1 MSYQNFKR
9 FPQKN
14 QPEPTE
20 FFLYKP
26 YVGTGNS
33 NPPQEIK
40 EKIQRLAKLLEE
52 HGYVLRTGGMDGP
65 EDIFEK
71 SVRNKELI
79 LPWKGFA
86 NKESKLTYNTPSAQG
101 IAKLYHDNYDKMK
114 LPVQA
119 FLAKNVRL
127 LYGDKLKSPALF
139 MLCWS
144 EDGAET
150 LREKTNRTG
159 SVGHAIQIAYSMRIP
174 IFNLGKPDTE
184 ERLKRYLDL
193 DNQGAFTGPV
203 VKREREPA
211 RENTHVQ
218 EEIQELNF

>member
-1 MSYQNFKR
+1 
-9 FPQKN
+9 
-14 QPEPTE
+14 
-20 FFLYKP
+20 
-26 YVGTGNS
+26 
-33 NPPQEIK
+33 
-40 EKIQRLAKLLEE
+40 
-52 HGYVLRTGGMDGP
+52 
-65 EDIFEK
+65 
-71 SVRNKELI
+71 
-79 LPWKGFA
+79 
-86 NKESKLTYNTPSAQG
+86 
-101 IAKLYHDNYDKMK
+101 MK

-159 SVGHAIQIAYSMRIP
+159 SIGHAIQIAYSMRIP

-193 DNQGAFTGPV
+193 DNQGAFTRPSLTRKFPF
-203 VKREREPA
+203 VKCNAIFINA
-211 RENTHVQ
+211 RPT
-218 EEIQELNF
+218 I